1 MRATSSNDEEWSAHW
16 QCYPFFCVAIE
27 MIAKGQRGT
36 RSHSN
41 MSFLQCAANGLVS
54 FEAVTEKILVRP
66 LIFCDIALEDSQDL
80 RGTSKNLY
88 IDRALKSINCNN
100 RKAESFKKLNNKFFV
115 RSTLFGKFLCRR
127 CTTTTWNFLM
137 RPCLEEVKINTRWSL
152 ERLST

>member
-1 MRATSSNDEEWSAHW
+1 MVKNDQHIGNVTL
-16 QCYPFFCVAIE
+16 FFCVAIE

-80 RGTSKNLY
+80 RGTSRFEV
-88 IDRALKSINCNN
+88 D
-100 RKAESFKKLNNKFFV
+100 KL
-115 RSTLFGKFLCRR
+115 
-127 CTTTTWNFLM
+127 
-137 RPCLEEVKINTRWSL
+137 
-152 ERLST
+152 